1 MGSATRSSPST
12 ASWPIWSVVGASGG
26 GLRVGEDKELGGLDL
41 SEHGMEA
48 YPEFVSTTNV

>member
-1 MGSATRSSPST
+1 
-12 ASWPIWSVVGASGG
+12 VVGASGG
-26 GLRVGEDKELGGLDL
+26 GLLVGENKELGGLDL

>member
-41 SEHGMEA
+41 SKHGMEA
-48 YPEFVSTTNV
+48 YPEFVSTTYV